1 MRRWLG
7 SSTGPEFPLTL
18 GRDFSGVVRQ
28 TGHGVTR
35 FKPGDEVR
43 LWLSLCSLFSGGYD
57 EKPASL
63 GLINI
68 LHAPT
73 RTS

>member
-7 SSTGPEFPLTL
+7 SSSGPEFPLTL

-43 LWLSLCSLFSGGYD
+43 L
-57 EKPASL
+57 
-63 GLINI
+63 
-68 LHAPT
+68 
-73 RTS
+73 